1 MKLDTILLLKENPG
15 TNPNDHCHVL
25 GYTSPGDGGG
35 GEFYWDSTSFEDDNG
50 GTIFAIT
57 NSSSPGR
64 WKRLYCGAIYPT
76 WFGAKGNGSTDDTA
90 ILSDCMNNFSEIDL
104 DGRNFKVTS
113 ITITHDTSIKNGV
126 ISLFHL
132 SRISLHSH
140 LILEQVTFDALEQTV
155 RKAILY
161 GYSGSITAKNCT
173 FKNIKTTIPPSSST
187 ADTAH
192 QYGIMSEMAGCHVML
207 HNVCFEN
214 ISAMGDANG
223 STEGNGFC
231 GGIYLFGEKAIS
243 YLDPGAAD
251 YYKKVYS
258 DPSKISITNC
268 IFKNIYTLKHPLNG
282 GALDTDAD
290 AIRVSITSYNDNF
303 DINHNILIDQNR
315 FIDIQKSCV
324 KAGNFNGLVL
334 TNSVIST
341 EKMTTRPMVGA
352 FRIQPVKNALVSNVL
367 YDGSCTFLMYA
378 RGSKNIHFH
387 NISNLETSTIE
398 TAFQIMEDC
407 ENIDISDSHITCG
420 RFLNVEKGEMGII
433 SCNGLRVT
441 DCHATQQTAQSPFIR
456 VSDAPDVSIAECQ
469 LNTLNTST
477 IDCITILD
485 TPNFSL
491 SNSRLFYGRSAIVCT
506 ENNLASANNITISS
520 SKFERQQ
527 YSIGSRHLLLRATA
541 GSNPRL
547 TGIVI
552 RNCDFSANSQAAKSN
567 DEIMLITAT
576 DLTLSDLQLV
586 IHHVGTNDAQ
596 PAAGLIQILQ
606 CTKVNIS
613 NITASHDYV
622 PTGSAFAL
630 LLKETNTI
638 TICGVRA
645 YNADAVTLYDL
656 NIDKI
661 AATNIFSKIGRKA
674 LEYTIATPPPNKY
687 FFDFAE
693 IL

>member
-1 MKLDTILLLKENPG
+1 MKFDTIALLKQNPG

-25 GYTSPGDGGG
+25 GYTTPGDCGG
-35 GEFYWDSTSFEDDNG
+35 GEFYWDSTSTADDNG
-50 GTIFAIT
+50 GTIF
-57 NSSSPGR
+57 SSTGASTGR

-76 WFGAKGNGSTDDTA
+76 WFGAKGDGSTDDTA
-90 ILSDCMNNFSEIDL
+90 ILSYCLNNFPEINL
-104 DGRNFKVTS
+104 DERNFKVSSIS
-113 ITITHDTSIKNGV
+113 ITYDTSIKNGI
-126 ISLFHL
+126 ISLFPL
-132 SRISLHSH
+132 SRISLYAH
-140 LILEQVTFDALEQTV
+140 LIIEQVTFDALDQTV

-161 GYSGSITAKNCT
+161 GYSGSITARDCI
-173 FKNIKTTIPPSSST
+173 FKNIKTTTPPSSYSE
-187 ADTAH
+187 DTAN

-223 STEGNGFC
+223 SLEFNGFC
-231 GGIYLFGEKAIS
+231 GGVYLYGEKKIT
-243 YLDPGAAD
+243 YLDPNATD

-268 IFKNIYTLKHPLNG
+268 IFKNIYTVKHPSNG
-282 GALDTDAD
+282 GAIDTDAD
-290 AIRVSITSYNDNF
+290 AIRISIYLYNDSF
-303 DINHNILIDQNR
+303 DISHNILIDQNR

-324 KAGNFNGLVL
+324 KAGNFNGLML

-341 EKMTTRPMVGA
+341 EKMTTRPLVGA
-352 FRIQPVKNALVSNVL
+352 FRIQPVKNVLISNVL
-367 YDGSCTFLMYA
+367 YDGSCEFLMYA

-407 ENIDISDSHITCG
+407 ENIDISDSNITCG
-420 RFLNVEKGEMGII
+420 RFLNVEKGTTGII
-433 SCNGLRVT
+433 ACNGLRVT
-441 DCHATQQTAQSPFIR
+441 DCHAAQQTAQSPFIR
-456 VSDAPDVSIAECQ
+456 VSDAPDVNIAGCQ
-469 LNTLNTST
+469 LSTLNTPT
-477 IDCITILD
+477 IDCITIVD

-491 SNSRLFYGRSAIVCT
+491 SNSRLFYGRSAIICT
-506 ENNLASANNITISS
+506 ENNLATANNITISS

-541 GSNPRL
+541 GTNQQL
-547 TGIVI
+547 TGIII
-552 RNCDFSANSQAAKSN
+552 RNCDFSANSQATKSN

-576 DLTLSDLQLV
+576 NLTLSDLNL
-586 IHHVGTNDAQ
+586 IINHIGTNDAQ

-606 CTKVNIS
+606 CSKVNIS

-638 TICGVRA
+638 TICGVKA

-661 AATNIFSKIGRKA
+661 AATNIFSRIGRKS
-674 LEYTIATPPPNKY
+674 LEYTIATPPANSY
-687 FFDFAE
+687 FCDFAE